1 MSGQPLS
8 HDEASW
14 QAPRAQLM
22 RLIDLAR
29 QIDARSIY
37 LLTGGHGELLWEDAA
52 AAFCAAIAP
61 CAAHAKAAG
70 IALLIEPA
78 SPLHADLHIAHTLRA
93 TVTLAEMAGLGVCIA
108 RFCCWSGAGLDWK
121 EGVWG
126 ARVGVRGGVGG

>member
-29 QIDARSIY
+29 QIDARSLY

-61 CAAHAKAAG
+61 CAPHAKAAR
-70 IALLIEPA
+70 IALQLDPA
-78 SPLHADLHIAHTLRA
+78 SPLHAHPHIPHTLHA
-93 TVTLAEMAGLGVCIA
+93 HVPLTEMAGERT
-108 RFCCWSGAGLDWK
+108 RF
-121 EGVWG
+121 
-126 ARVGVRGGVGG
+126 VRG

>member
-61 CAAHAKAAG
+61 CAAHAKRSEERRVG
-70 IALLIEPA
+70 N
-78 SPLHADLHIAHTLRA
+78 
-93 TVTLAEMAGLGVCIA
+93 
-108 RFCCWSGAGLDWK
+108 
-121 EGVWG
+121 EGVSP
-126 ARVGVRGGVGG
+126 VRSGRSPTHYKKKTLPDQAISG

>member
-37 LLTGGHGELLWEDAA
+37 LLTGGHGELLWADAA

-61 CAAHAKAAG
+61 CAAHATAAG

-78 SPLHADLHIAHTLRA
+78 SPLHADLHLPHPPRD
-93 TVTLAEMAGLGVCIA
+93 TVTLADLPGPRPCTPPSPLSPAAGPPPPLPPPHPHPPPPP
-108 RFCCWSGAGLDWK
+108 
-121 EGVWG
+121 
-126 ARVGVRGGVGG
+126 